1 MTSLNVQ
8 RVARILTTTLFGFL
22 IIGLALAPAAPALG
36 QAHGTFAHTGSMNTA
51 RGQHGA
57 TLLQSGEVLVSGGVN
72 SAGIL
77 TSAELYHPSSR
88 KWTFTGSMHTSR
100 VSHTSTLLQNG
111 QVLVSG
117 GASGNDDSTAQ
128 TSAEL
133 FDLSTGAWSVT
144 GTMHD
149 SRASHTATLLNNGK
163 VLVAGGESAVPGGI
177 TTLSSAE
184 LYDSSTGT
192 WTRTGSMSTSR
203 VFHTA
208 TLLGDGEV
216 LVAGGNENGDGF
228 TLGPALSSTT
238 QLPASGPLPAVC
250 TRPAVITRPRC
261 CQTARCWLS
270 AAVAVIMTA
279 VASLPAPN
287 CTTPLLARWTRTGGT
302 FRNSAS
308 AATLLGTGKV
318 LLAGGAE
325 VNFSLE
331 SPAALY
337 DPSTGTWTA
346 TGNLS
351 PGSRFHTA
359 TLLQN
364 GQALVAGGFHFV
376 LTCRGGVCTVRNT
389 ILTSA
394 ELYTP

>member
-1 MTSLNVQ
+1 
-8 RVARILTTTLFGFL
+8 
-22 IIGLALAPAAPALG
+22 
-36 QAHGTFAHTGSMNTA
+36 MNTA

-117 GASGNDDSTAQ
+117 GAGGNDDSTAQ

-163 VLVAGGESAVPGGI
+163 VLVAGGESAVPGSI

-184 LYDSSTGT
+184 LYDPSTGT
-192 WTRTGSMSTSR
+192 WTRTGSMSASR

-216 LVAGGNENGDGF
+216 LVTGGNENGDGC
-228 TLGPALSSTT
+228 TQGASAELCNPTT
-238 QLPASGPLPAVC
+238 GKWTVTGSMH
-250 TRPAVITRPRC
+250 
-261 CQTARCWLS
+261 TAR
-270 AAVAVIMTA
+270 
-279 VASLPAPN
+279 
-287 CTTPLLARWTRTGGT
+287 
-302 FRNSAS
+302 
-308 AATLLGTGKV
+308 
-318 LLAGGAE
+318 
-325 VNFSLE
+325 
-331 SPAALY
+331 
-337 DPSTGTWTA
+337 
-346 TGNLS
+346 GN
-351 PGSRFHTA
+351 HTA
-359 TLLQN
+359 TLLPN
-364 GQALVAGGFHFV
+364 GQVLVVGGRSSNYDGCSI
-376 LTCRGGVCTVRNT
+376 TA
-389 ILTSA
+389 SA
-394 ELYTP
+394 ELYDPATGQVDPHWRHL